1 MNSNI
6 VMNSNKNSSNAR
18 KLCYLGPEGS
28 FTHQAALKVKEHCKS
43 LDTLRLI
50 PTACE
55 NVCNIASEI
64 EEKHHLGIIAW
75 ENNIEGVVIPN
86 LDLLI
91 DAKNMVGIARLGVD
105 ISFDAVV
112 CQSDSIDNCST
123 IVAHPH
129 ALAQCRKFAQKHGLK
144 EKTASSNAA
153 ACRDLVNGE
162 VALCPKI
169 CADLYNRQIVSE
181 GVEDFSGART
191 EFLVLAPRD
200 EAFNFVS
207 MHRECYSSFS
217 SIIAFI
223 PRCTG
228 AGVLANLLDVVRDHG
243 LNMTSFM
250 SRPIKGQDGL
260 YSFIATVDAAPWDST
275 CKAMIQEVVE
285 HGDWVRVLAVYPS
298 NNRNNPI
305 MNDWM
310 LPNGGVCIDAAGE
323 ASGEDSGDASGD
335 ASSGA
340 LRTLNVMHAEREL
353 LW

>member
-6 VMNSNKNSSNAR
+6 VMNSNKNSNSSR

-28 FTHQAALKVKEHCKS
+28 FTHQAALKVKEQCKS

-55 NVCNIASEI
+55 NIRNIASKI
-64 EEKHHLGIIAW
+64 EDCYDLGIIAW

-200 EAFNFVS
+200 EALSFVS

-310 LPNGGVCIDAAGE
+310 LPNGGVCIDASVD
-323 ASGEDSGDASGD
+323 ASVEASGD
-335 ASSGA
+335 ASVDASADA

>member
-1 MNSNI
+1 M
-6 VMNSNKNSSNAR
+6 
-18 KLCYLGPEGS
+18 
-28 FTHQAALKVKEHCKS
+28 
-43 LDTLRLI
+43 
-50 PTACE
+50 
-55 NVCNIASEI
+55 
-64 EEKHHLGIIAW
+64 
-75 ENNIEGVVIPN
+75 
-86 LDLLI
+86 
-91 DAKNMVGIARLGVD
+91 
-105 ISFDAVV
+105 
-112 CQSDSIDNCST
+112 
-123 IVAHPH
+123 
-129 ALAQCRKFAQKHGLK
+129 
-144 EKTASSNAA
+144 
-153 ACRDLVNGE
+153 
-162 VALCPKI
+162 
-169 CADLYNRQIVSE
+169 SE

-310 LPNGGVCIDAAGE
+310 LPNGGVCIDSAGE
-323 ASGEDSGDASGD
+323 ASVEDSGDASVD
-335 ASSGA
+335 A

>member
-1 MNSNI
+1 M
-6 VMNSNKNSSNAR
+6 NSSNSKFSR

-28 FTHQAALKVKEHCKS
+28 FTHQAALKVQQQLQSFEN
-43 LDTLRLI
+43 LRLI
-50 PTACE
+50 PIACE
-55 NVCNIASEI
+55 NVLSIASEI
-64 EEKHHLGIIAW
+64 EEHNNWGVIAW

-91 DAKNMVGIARLGVD
+91 DAKNMVGIARVGVD
-105 ISFDAVV
+105 ISFDAVI
-112 CQSDSIDNCST
+112 CKSDSIDNCST

-129 ALAQCRKFAQKHGLK
+129 ALAQCRKFAQERGLK

-153 ACRDLVNGE
+153 ACRDLVPGE

-181 GVEDFSGART
+181 AVEDFSGART

-200 EAFNFVS
+200 QALDFVNVQRENF
-207 MHRECYSSFS
+207 SSFS

-250 SRPIKGQDGL
+250 SRPIKGRGGL
-260 YSFIATVDAAPWDST
+260 YSFIATVDSCLLYT
-275 CKAMIQEVVE
+275 
-285 HGDWVRVLAVYPS
+285 S
-298 NNRNNPI
+298 
-305 MNDWM
+305 
-310 LPNGGVCIDAAGE
+310 DAADE
-323 ASGEDSGDASGD
+323 
-335 ASSGA
+335 
-340 LRTLNVMHAEREL
+340 
-353 LW
+353 

>member
-1 MNSNI
+1 M
-6 VMNSNKNSSNAR
+6 NSSNSNCSR

-28 FTHQAALKVKEHCKS
+28 FTHQAALKVQQQ
-43 LDTLRLI
+43 LQLFDNLQLI

-55 NVCNIASEI
+55 NVRSIASEI
-64 EEKHHLGIIAW
+64 EENHHLGVIAW

-91 DAKNMVGIARLGVD
+91 DAKNMVGIARVGVD
-105 ISFDAVV
+105 ISFDAVI
-112 CQSDSIDNCST
+112 CKSDSIDNCST

-129 ALAQCRKFAQKHGLK
+129 ALAQCRKFAQEHGLQ

-153 ACRDLVNGE
+153 ACRDLVPGE
-162 VALCPKI
+162 VALCPRI

-181 GVEDFSGART
+181 AVEDFSGART

-200 EAFNFVS
+200 EALNFVNTQ
-207 MHRECYSSFS
+207 RENFSSFS

-250 SRPIKGQDGL
+250 SRPIKGQGGL

-275 CKAMIQEVVE
+275 CKDMIQEVVE

-298 NNRNNPI
+298 DKRNNPV

-310 LPNGGVCIDAAGE
+310 LPNGGVCVEPSVD
-323 ASGEDSGDASGD
+323 
-335 ASSGA
+335 A
-340 LRTLNVMHAEREL
+340 LRNLNVLRAEREL